1 MTLHEGLP
9 VLSAGEP
16 LDRAARVLIMVH
28 GRGASAEDI
37 LRLAD
42 ELAAPDM
49 AYLAPQAADNEW
61 YPRRFMVETAL
72 NEPWLGSA
80 LGVVDGLVARC
91 TAVGIT
97 HERIHLLGFSQGACL
112 AAEYAARHPARYGG
126 VFVLSGALIG
136 GETEARPKVEGS
148 LAGTPVFLGCSNSDP
163 HIPAERVR
171 LSATQLKD
179 LGAAVEMKLYPLMG
193 HTVNAEEV
201 QIVRGMLGLK
211 D

>member
-16 LDRAARVLIMVH
+16 LDHATRAMIMVH

-37 LRLAD
+37 LRLSD
-42 ELAAPDM
+42 ELAAPEM
-49 AYLAPQAADNEW
+49 AYLAPQAANNEW

-72 NEPWLGSA
+72 NEPWLGSG
-80 LGVVDGLVARC
+80 LDVIGGLVTRC
-91 TAVGIT
+91 TAAGIP
-97 HERIHLLGFSQGACL
+97 HERIYLLGFSQGACL
-112 AAEYAARHPARYGG
+112 AVEYAARNPARYGG
-126 VFVLSGALIG
+126 IYVLSGALIG
-136 GETEARPKVEGS
+136 GETEPRPKVEGS

-201 QIVRGMLGLK
+201 QIVRGMLSLK